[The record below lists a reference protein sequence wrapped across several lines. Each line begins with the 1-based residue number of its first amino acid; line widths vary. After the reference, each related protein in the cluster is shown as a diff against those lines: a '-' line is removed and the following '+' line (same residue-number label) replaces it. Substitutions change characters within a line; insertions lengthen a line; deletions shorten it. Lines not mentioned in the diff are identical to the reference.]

1 MTVGQARQGS
11 LHFDESTKF
20 AFGGS
25 VSLHQQSVPLTAM
38 TGLFLAAQA
47 SAHNPDVCQPFA
59 IANSKLMMEL

>member
-1 MTVGQARQGS
+1 M
-11 LHFDESTKF
+11 
-20 AFGGS
+20 
-25 VSLHQQSVPLTAM
+25 SLHQQSVPLTAM